1 MQNIFNWVK
10 SMSINKKLI
19 ISFFIILT
27 IPGLIIGGV
36 SYQTA
41 KTNFEQ
47 QITGKAKENISVL
60 NTVISQNIEE
70 KFVDATYFADILTE
84 DTYPNGQEE
93 LVRTKLAQY
102 IKLHPEVEGI
112 YIGTQT
118 GKFIREPFI
127 QMSDGYNPTDR
138 PWYKEAHENKGKV
151 IVTTPYQSASTK
163 NMVVTIAKEV
173 KDGKG
178 VIGINL
184 NLDNILKVSKM
195 INIGEKGYAVILDQN
210 KQIVSHP
217 SRKPGSKVTEPW
229 IKPIYED
236 KQGNVSYTEQDD
248 KKNLIFA
255 TNEKTGWKVVG
266 VMFDEEIIQA
276 ANPVFYKTLVVI
288 AIAIVFGSVLIYFI
302 INSITRPLRKIADS
316 AYKISKGDLTE
327 EITIYSKDD
336 IGKLGNSF
344 NEMSASLQDVITQIS
359 FSAEHVAA
367 SAEELTASVQQ
378 ANDATDQIT
387 IAMEQVSGGAESQS
401 QGVEEGAAT
410 LQQVNTAIQNVTGS
424 AEEISISS
432 LHARGRAVEGEEL
445 VEQTAKQMQSIS
457 RSVSQS
463 DAIIKLLDEKSKQVG
478 AISEAI
484 QNIATQ
490 TNLLALN
497 AAIEAARAGEQ
508 GRGFAIVADEVR
520 KLAEQSGESSGE
532 IANLIAEIKAD
543 IEHTVKAMDN
553 VSVEVQQGLE
563 VVTKTKVSFAE
574 ISSSTT
580 HIVSQVNQMVETTK
594 KIAGDA
600 NEVTNAIDEIA
611 AAAEENTASM
621 QSVAASTEEQVNS
634 MEEISSASQN
644 LAEMAEELQAMTSK
658 FKV

>member
-10 SMSINKKLI
+10 SMSIKKKLI

-138 PWYKEAHENKGKV
+138 SWYKEAHENKGKV
-151 IVTTPYQSASTK
+151 IVTAPYQSASTK

-236 KQGNVSYTEQDD
+236 KQGNVSYTEHDD

-327 EITIYSKDD
+327 KITIYSKDD

-410 LQQVNTAIQNVTGS
+410 LQQVNTAIQDVTGS

>member
-1 MQNIFNWVK
+1 MQNIFNWFK

-47 QITGKAKENISVL
+47 QITDKAKENISVL

-93 LVRTKLAQY
+93 IVRTKLAQY

-127 QMSDGYNPTDR
+127 QMSEGYNPTDR
-138 PWYKEAHENKGKV
+138 VWYKEATENKGKV
-151 IVTTPYQSASTK
+151 IVTAPYQSASTK

-195 INIGEKGYAVILDQN
+195 INIGEKGYAVILDKN

-217 SRKPGSKVTEPW
+217 SRKLGSKVTEPW

-236 KQGNVSYTEQDD
+236 EQGNVSYTEQDD

-276 ANPVFYKTLVVI
+276 ADPVFYKTLIVI
-288 AIAIVFGSVLIYFI
+288 AIAIAFGSILIYFLT
-302 INSITRPLRKIADS
+302 NSITRPLRKIADS
-316 AYKISKGDLTE
+316 ADKISKGDLTE
-327 EITIYSKDD
+327 KITIHSKDD

-387 IAMEQVSGGAESQS
+387 MAMEQVSGGAESQS
-401 QGVEEGAAT
+401 QGVEEGAAA
-410 LQQVNTAIQNVTGS
+410 LQQVNTAIQDVTGS
-424 AEEISISS
+424 AESISLSS
-432 LHARGRAVEGEEL
+432 LHARERAGEGGDL

-520 KLAEQSGESSGE
+520 KLAEQSGKSSRE

-543 IEHTVKAMDN
+543 IEHTVKAMDH
-553 VSVEVQQGLE
+553 VSGEVQHGLE

-574 ISSSTT
+574 ILNSTT

-600 NEVTNAIDEIA
+600 NEVTNAIEEIA

>member
-10 SMSINKKLI
+10 SMSIKKKLI

-138 PWYKEAHENKGKV
+138 SWYKEAHENKGKV
-151 IVTTPYQSASTK
+151 IVTAPYQSASTK

-327 EITIYSKDD
+327 KITIYSKDD

-410 LQQVNTAIQNVTGS
+410 LQQVNTAIQDVAGS
-424 AEEISISS
+424 AEGISISS

>member
-1 MQNIFNWVK
+1 
-10 SMSINKKLI
+10 
-19 ISFFIILT
+19 
-27 IPGLIIGGV
+27 
-36 SYQTA
+36 
-41 KTNFEQ
+41 
-47 QITGKAKENISVL
+47 
-60 NTVISQNIEE
+60 
-70 KFVDATYFADILTE
+70 
-84 DTYPNGQEE
+84 
-93 LVRTKLAQY
+93 
-102 IKLHPEVEGI
+102 
-112 YIGTQT
+112 
-118 GKFIREPFI
+118 
-127 QMSDGYNPTDR
+127 
-138 PWYKEAHENKGKV
+138 
-151 IVTTPYQSASTK
+151 
-163 NMVVTIAKEV
+163 
-173 KDGKG
+173 
-178 VIGINL
+178 
-184 NLDNILKVSKM
+184 
-195 INIGEKGYAVILDQN
+195 
-210 KQIVSHP
+210 
-217 SRKPGSKVTEPW
+217 
-229 IKPIYED
+229 
-236 KQGNVSYTEQDD
+236 
-248 KKNLIFA
+248 
-255 TNEKTGWKVVG
+255 
-266 VMFDEEIIQA
+266 MFDEEITQA
-276 ANPVFYKTLVVI
+276 ANPVFYKTFIVI
-288 AIAIVFGSVLIYFI
+288 AIAIIFGSVLIYFI
-302 INSITRPLRKIADS
+302 TKSITRPLRKIADS
-316 AYKISKGDLTE
+316 AHKISKGDLTE
-327 EITIYSKDD
+327 KITIHSKDD

-410 LQQVNTAIQNVTGS
+410 LQQVNTAIQDVTGS
-424 AEEISISS
+424 AESISISS
-432 LHARGRAVEGEEL
+432 LHARERAEEGEEL

-457 RSVSQS
+457 RSVSES

-520 KLAEQSGESSGE
+520 KLAEQSGESSRE

-553 VSVEVQQGLE
+553 VNGEVQQGLD
-563 VVTKTKVSFAE
+563 VVTKTKVSFTE
-574 ISSSTT
+574 ILSSTT

-594 KIAGDA
+594 RIAGDA

-611 AAAEENTASM
+611 AAAEENTASI
-621 QSVAASTEEQVNS
+621 QSVAASTEEQMNS

>member
-10 SMSINKKLI
+10 SMSIKKKLI

-138 PWYKEAHENKGKV
+138 SWYKEAHENKGKV
-151 IVTTPYQSASTK
+151 IVTAPYQSASTK

-327 EITIYSKDD
+327 KITIYSKDD

-410 LQQVNTAIQNVTGS
+410 LQQVNTAIQDVTGS

>member
-1 MQNIFNWVK
+1 MQKIFNWVK
-10 SMSINKKLI
+10 CMSIKKKLI

-27 IPGLIIGGV
+27 IPGIIIGGV

-41 KTNFEQ
+41 KTNFEHQ
-47 QITGKAKENISVL
+47 MTDKAKENISVL

-93 LVRTKLAQY
+93 IVRTKLAQY

-127 QMSDGYNPTDR
+127 QMADGYNPTDR
-138 PWYKEAHENKGKV
+138 SWYKEAHENKGKV
-151 IVTTPYQSASTK
+151 IVTAPYQSASTK

-184 NLDNILKVSKM
+184 NLDNILKISKM

-217 SRKPGSKVTEPW
+217 SRKPGAKVTDPW
-229 IKPIYED
+229 VKPIYED

-266 VMFDEEIIQA
+266 VMFDEEITQA
-276 ANPVFYKTLVVI
+276 ASPVFYKTLIVI
-288 AIAIVFGSVLIYFI
+288 AIAIAFGSVLIYFI
-302 INSITRPLRKIADS
+302 TRSITGPLRKIAES

-327 EITIYSKDD
+327 KITIHSKDD
-336 IGKLGNSF
+336 IGKLGTSF
-344 NEMSASLQDVITQIS
+344 NEMSTSLQDVITQIS

-410 LQQVNTAIQNVTGS
+410 LQQVNTAIQDVTGS
-424 AEEISISS
+424 AESISISS
-432 LHARGRAVEGEEL
+432 LHARERAEEGEDL

-457 RSVSQS
+457 RSVSES

-497 AAIEAARAGEQ
+497 AAIEA
-508 GRGFAIVADEVR
+508 DEVR

-553 VSVEVQQGLE
+553 VNGEVQQGLD
-563 VVTKTKVSFAE
+563 VVTKTKVSFTE
-574 ISSSTT
+574 ILSSTT

-594 KIAGDA
+594 RIAGDA

-644 LAEMAEELQAMTSK
+644 LAGMAEELQAMTSK

>member
-138 PWYKEAHENKGKV
+138 SWYKEAHENKGKV

-401 QGVEEGAAT
+401 QGVEEGVAT
-410 LQQVNTAIQNVTGS
+410 LQQVNTAIQDVTGS

>member
-10 SMSINKKLI
+10 SMSIKKKLI

-138 PWYKEAHENKGKV
+138 SWYKEAHENKGKV
-151 IVTTPYQSASTK
+151 IVTAPYQSASTK

-327 EITIYSKDD
+327 KITIYSKDD

-359 FSAEHVAA
+359 FSSEHVAA

-410 LQQVNTAIQNVTGS
+410 LQQVNTAIQDVTGS

-432 LHARGRAVEGEEL
+432 LHARGRALEGEEL

>member
-10 SMSINKKLI
+10 SMSIKKKLI

-138 PWYKEAHENKGKV
+138 SWYKEAHENKGKV
-151 IVTTPYQSASTK
+151 IVTAPYQSASTK

-327 EITIYSKDD
+327 KITIYSKDD

-359 FSAEHVAA
+359 FSSEHVAA

-410 LQQVNTAIQNVTGS
+410 LQQVNTAIQDVTGS

>member
-1 MQNIFNWVK
+1 MQKIFNGVK
-10 SMSINKKLI
+10 GMSINKKLI

-27 IPGLIIGGV
+27 VPGFIIGSV

-47 QITGKAKENISVL
+47 QITDKAKENISVL

-70 KFVDATYFADILTE
+70 KFVDAAYFADILTE
-84 DTYPNGQEE
+84 DTYPYGQEE
-93 LVRTKLAQY
+93 LVRKKLSQY
-102 IKLHPEVEGI
+102 INLHPEVEGI

-127 QMSDGYNPTDR
+127 QMTEGYNPTDR
-138 PWYKEAHENKGKV
+138 SWYKEAHENKGEV
-151 IVTTPYQSASTK
+151 IVTAPYQSASTK

-184 NLDNILKVSKM
+184 NLDNILKISKM

-229 IKPIYED
+229 IKPVYED

-266 VMFDEEIIQA
+266 VMFDEEIVQA
-276 ANPVFYKTLVVI
+276 ANPVFYKTLIVI
-288 AIAIVFGSVLIYFI
+288 AIAIVFGSILIYFI
-302 INSITRPLRKIADS
+302 TNSITRPLRKIADS
-316 AYKISKGDLTE
+316 AHKISKGDLTE
-327 EITIYSKDD
+327 KITIHSKDD

-344 NEMSASLQDVITQIS
+344 NEMSTSLQDIITQIS

-410 LQQVNTAIQNVTGS
+410 LQQVNTAIQDVTGS
-424 AEEISISS
+424 AESISISS
-432 LHARGRAVEGEEL
+432 LHARERAEEGEEL

-543 IEHTVKAMDN
+543 IEHTVKAMDH
-553 VSVEVQQGLE
+553 VSGEVQQGLD

-574 ISSSTT
+574 ILSSTT
-580 HIVSQVNQMVETTK
+580 QIVSQVNQMVETTK
-594 KIAGDA
+594 RIAGDT

-644 LAEMAEELQAMTSK
+644 LAGMAEELQAMTSK

>member
-10 SMSINKKLI
+10 SMSIKKKLI

-27 IPGLIIGGV
+27 IPGLIIGSV

-47 QITGKAKENISVL
+47 QITGKTKENISVL

-138 PWYKEAHENKGKV
+138 SWYKEAHENKGKV
-151 IVTTPYQSASTK
+151 IVTAPYQSASTK

-327 EITIYSKDD
+327 KITIYSKDD

-410 LQQVNTAIQNVTGS
+410 LQQVNTAIQDVTGS
-424 AEEISISS
+424 AEGISISS